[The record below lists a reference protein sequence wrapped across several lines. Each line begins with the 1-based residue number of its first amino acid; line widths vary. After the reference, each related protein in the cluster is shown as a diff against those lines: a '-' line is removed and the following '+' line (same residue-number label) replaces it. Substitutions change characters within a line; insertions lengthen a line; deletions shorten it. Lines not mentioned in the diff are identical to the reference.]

1 MRTFIITTLMVF
13 ISPVMVA
20 PTTPIDPVEFTIEKT
35 KPIKDYYAF
44 LDAIGHQESGNR
56 YNIVNRFGY
65 MGRFQF
71 GKATLRTIKVK
82 VDKETFLNNPQIQDY
97 AMLKLLCYNKN
108 KLQKYIDEYEGKTIN
123 GILVTESGLLA
134 AAHLGGQGSVKKW
147 FRTGKV
153 RKDGN
158 GTKITSYMI
167 RFGGY
172 NLDLE

>member
-1 MRTFIITTLMVF
+1 MRTFILTTLMLVTSST
-13 ISPVMVA
+13 IVA
-20 PTTPIDPVEFTIEKT
+20 PTTYEEPIVLNVEKP

-56 YNIVNRFGY
+56 YDIVNRFGY

-82 VDKETFLNNPQIQDY
+82 VDKETFLSNPQIQDY
-97 AMLKLLCYNKN
+97 AMLKLLCYNKE
-108 KLQKYIDEYEGKTIN
+108 KLQKYIDKFEGQEIN

-158 GTKITSYMI
+158 GVGITSYMK

-172 NLDLE
+172 DLNL

>member
-1 MRTFIITTLMVF
+1 MRTLFTLILVF
-13 ISPVMVA
+13 ISPIVVAPTIPKEPIVMVA
-20 PTTPIDPVEFTIEKT
+20 EKEKPV
-35 KPIKDYYAF
+35 KDYYGF
-44 LDAIGHQESGNR
+44 LDALGHQESGNR
-56 YNIVNRFGY
+56 YDIVNRFGY

-82 VDKETFLNNPQIQDY
+82 VDKETFLSNPQIQDY
-97 AMLKLLCYNKN
+97 AMLKLLCYNKE
-108 KLQKYIDEYEGKTIN
+108 KLQKYIDNFEGQEIN

-158 GTKITSYMI
+158 GVSITSYMK

-172 NLDLE
+172 NLDL

>member
-1 MRTFIITTLMVF
+1 MRTFILTTLMLVTAST
-13 ISPVMVA
+13 IVA
-20 PTTPIDPVEFTIEKT
+20 PTTYEEPIVLNVEKP

-56 YNIVNRFGY
+56 YDIVNRFGY

-82 VDKETFLNNPQIQDY
+82 VDKKTFLSNPQIQDY
-97 AMLKLLCYNKN
+97 AMLKLLCYNKE
-108 KLQKYIDEYEGKTIN
+108 KLQKYIDKFEGQEIN

-153 RKDGN
+153 RQDGN
-158 GTKITSYMI
+158 GVKITSYMV

-172 NLDLE
+172 NLGI